1 MSLLTATEESLL
13 ATFAQDADVLKNSLH
28 SVTADMF
35 SPENR
40 PLFAELVDAIGRDEQ
55 PDLLVTTAKLRD
67 KGVLELFGGASKLTE
82 LWTTPVLHRNAPNFI
97 RNLRQGYEVRKRI
110 ETLKKAT
117 ETLELAAA
125 SGGDTVAAIAEAENL
140 LSEAG
145 KIPGK
150 VLASK
155 SMFALAGEIV
165 DEIEYRSKNGNALAG
180 ISTGFPTIDTKTHGM
195 QPGKVWVIAGKPG
208 DGKSVLMQNFLETAL
223 EQGKKVRIY
232 PLEMSQQEQAYRI
245 LCSQGNLDNQAVWKG
260 LMSRSEQQAL
270 IEAIKRLHQ
279 AKAEIVDINGA
290 AASDILNDIEQS
302 DADVVM
308 VDYLQLMEDEGRKGA
323 TREELVASISRRLKR
338 TAIKANKVVLTASQL
353 NDNGQLRES
362 RAIGQDADHIL
373 LLSKVENN
381 DEKRLLTCEKNRTGE
396 RFWSLELDFL
406 GRYYKFREPA
416 QF

>member
-1 MSLLTATEESLL
+1 
-13 ATFAQDADVLKNSLH
+13 
-28 SVTADMF
+28 
-35 SPENR
+35 
-40 PLFAELVDAIGRDEQ
+40 
-55 PDLLVTTAKLRD
+55 
-67 KGVLELFGGASKLTE
+67 
-82 LWTTPVLHRNAPNFI
+82 
-97 RNLRQGYEVRKRI
+97 
-110 ETLKKAT
+110 
-117 ETLELAAA
+117 
-125 SGGDTVAAIAEAENL
+125 
-140 LSEAG
+140 
-145 KIPGK
+145 
-150 VLASK
+150 
-155 SMFALAGEIV
+155 
-165 DEIEYRSKNGNALAG
+165 
-180 ISTGFPTIDTKTHGM
+180 
-195 QPGKVWVIAGKPG
+195 
-208 DGKSVLMQNFLETAL
+208 
-223 EQGKKVRIY
+223 
-232 PLEMSQQEQAYRI
+232 
-245 LCSQGNLDNQAVWKG
+245 
-260 LMSRSEQQAL
+260 MSRSEQQAL

-290 AASDILNDIEQS
+290 TASDILNDIEQS

-396 RFWSLELDFL
+396 RFWQLELDFL